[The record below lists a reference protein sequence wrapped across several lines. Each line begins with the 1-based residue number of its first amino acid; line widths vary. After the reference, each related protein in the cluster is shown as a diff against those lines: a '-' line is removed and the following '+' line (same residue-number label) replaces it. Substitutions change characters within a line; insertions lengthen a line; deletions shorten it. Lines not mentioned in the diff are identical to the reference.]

1 MPDGDALSE
10 GDALPEGDAL
20 QVDNM
25 DPVLAGVI
33 RDHPDKVVGWMRDEP
48 GCWGF
53 LAGQAVAGCRK
64 QVGRSLSEQERQ
76 MVWSRLWWILE
87 DIKGR
92 VAG

>member
-1 MPDGDALSE
+1 MPDGDALPQ
-10 GDALPEGDAL
+10 GDSLPIDHL
-20 QVDNM
+20 DSVM
-25 DPVLAGVI
+25 AGVI
-33 RDHPDKVVGWMRDEP
+33 RDHRDKVVGWISDEP

-76 MVWSRLWWILE
+76 MVWSRLWWVLE
-87 DIKGR
+87 NIKRG

>member
-1 MPDGDALSE
+1 M
-10 GDALPEGDAL
+10 PEGDAL
-20 QVDNM
+20 QVDHL

-33 RDHPDKVVGWMRDEP
+33 RDHREKVVGWISDEP

-53 LAGQAVAGCRK
+53 LAGQAVASCRK

-87 DIKGR
+87 NIKRG
-92 VAG
+92 VAD

>member
-1 MPDGDALSE
+1 MPEADPLPEADALN
-10 GDALPEGDAL
+10 
-20 QVDNM
+20 VDHL

-33 RDHPDKVVGWMRDEP
+33 RDHRDKVVGWISDEP

-53 LAGQAVAGCRK
+53 LAGKAVAGCRE

-87 DIKGR
+87 NIKRG

>member
-1 MPDGDALSE
+1 M
-10 GDALPEGDAL
+10 PEGDAL
-20 QVDNM
+20 EVDHL

-33 RDHPDKVVGWMRDEP
+33 RDHSDKVVGWISDVP

-64 QVGRSLSEQERQ
+64 QTGRSLSKQERQ

-87 DIKGR
+87 NIKWE

>member
-1 MPDGDALSE
+1 M
-10 GDALPEGDAL
+10 PEGDAL
-20 QVDNM
+20 EVDHL

-33 RDHPDKVVGWMRDEP
+33 RDHSDKVVGWISDVP

-64 QVGRSLSEQERQ
+64 QTGRSLSEQERQ

-87 DIKGR
+87 NIKWE

>member
-1 MPDGDALSE
+1 MPDGDAL
-10 GDALPEGDAL
+10 PEADAL
-20 QVDNM
+20 QLDHL

-33 RDHPDKVVGWMRDEP
+33 REHRDKVVGWIGDEP

-64 QVGRSLSEQERQ
+64 QAGRSLSEQERQ
-76 MVWSRLWWILE
+76 LVWSRLWWILE
-87 DIKGR
+87 NIKRG

>member
-1 MPDGDALSE
+1 M
-10 GDALPEGDAL
+10 PEGDAL
-20 QVDNM
+20 QVDHL

-33 RDHPDKVVGWMRDEP
+33 RNHRDKVVGWMSDAP

-87 DIKGR
+87 NIKR
-92 VAG
+92 EVAG

>member
-1 MPDGDALSE
+1 MPE
-10 GDALPEGDAL
+10 GDALPEGDGL
-20 QVDNM
+20 QVDHL

-33 RDHPDKVVGWMRDEP
+33 RDHRDKVVGWIGDEP

-64 QVGRSLSEQERQ
+64 QVGRSLSDQERQ

-87 DIKGR
+87 NIKREVVG
-92 VAG
+92 